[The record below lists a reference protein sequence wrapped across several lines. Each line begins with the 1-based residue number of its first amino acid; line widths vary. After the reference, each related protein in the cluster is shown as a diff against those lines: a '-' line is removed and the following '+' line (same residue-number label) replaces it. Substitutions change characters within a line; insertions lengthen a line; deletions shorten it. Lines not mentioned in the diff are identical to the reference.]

1 MASNKSDSTDNA
13 SNMDVESGSHA
24 VRSETMETN
33 KEEVIVHVEKEKVT
47 NKEPSQGLSR
57 RSLNKHQTD
66 HQKSVKNEL
75 NNKSS
80 QSKMKEVNVT
90 GSKTAIDSMESS
102 AKQIKTSVQE
112 PKVSNPAPKGLRPT
126 VKRGLVKQAS
136 QKHETKAPV
145 RIDHSK
151 ESRDITVL
159 LDVDPNEATK
169 SQTII
174 SRTAISSN
182 KLLSQSVRS
191 NATLNSSKPREAL
204 SSGSKLLQDLDQ
216 SSQHRTRSQSKL
228 LDNSQVK
235 VGRIYL
241 IGTFLTQI
249 WGLNMDLI
257 FIEKRLFFQGSKFNS
272 LANTLNDSSF
282 SKQHHLL
289 CLANE
294 YKSLSH

>member
-1 MASNKSDSTDNA
+1 
-13 SNMDVESGSHA
+13 MDVESGSHA

-33 KEEVIVHVEKEKVT
+33 KEKVIEHVEKERVT

-57 RSLNKHQTD
+57 RSLNKTQIDHQT
-66 HQKSVKNEL
+66 SVKNEL

-90 GSKTAIDSMESS
+90 GNKTVTDSMESS

-126 VKRGLVKQAS
+126 VKRGLSKQAS

-151 ESRDITVL
+151 DSRDITVL

-174 SRTAISSN
+174 SRTAVSSN

-191 NATLNSSKPREAL
+191 NATLNSSKQREAL

-235 VGRIYL
+235 VGRILYE
-241 IGTFLTQI
+241 ISDFSNPNMGPKCVTFSLKKR
-249 WGLNMDLI
+249 LI
-257 FIEKRLFFQGSKFNS
+257 FRDQNL
-272 LANTLNDSSF
+272 
-282 SKQHHLL
+282 
-289 CLANE
+289 
-294 YKSLSH
+294 